1 MKQLAYRIRRRLKR
15 QYDKWRSIA
24 KCHVRFGKHVLSYNS
39 RYEGYNSVAD
49 YCVIPNCDIGYGTY
63 FSPHCVADNTWIG
76 KYCSVADDV
85 TIGPGN
91 HPSSVWVS
99 TYPAFYRDFSCFT
112 NFTFHQGKEKYPLF
126 KNVSGPYACR
136 IGHDVWIGRGATVLS
151 GVTIGNGAII
161 GTGAVVL
168 KDVAPYEIVAG
179 IPAKHIRYRF
189 SPDQIEALTEMRWW
203 DRSPEWLKTHYA
215 DFEDIDT
222 FIKKH
227 GAGFASK

>member
-49 YCVIPNCDIGYGTY
+49 YCVIRNCDIGYGTY

-91 HPSSVWVS
+91 HPSSVYGFPLIPLFIGIFPVLQILHFIKGKKNILYS
-99 TYPAFYRDFSCFT
+99 KMSPVHMPAESAMTFGSVAERPFYRES
-112 NFTFHQGKEKYPLF
+112 PL
-126 KNVSGPYACR
+126 AT
-136 IGHDVWIGRGATVLS
+136 GRL
-151 GVTIGNGAII
+151 
-161 GTGAVVL
+161 
-168 KDVAPYEIVAG
+168 
-179 IPAKHIRYRF
+179 
-189 SPDQIEALTEMRWW
+189 
-203 DRSPEWLKTHYA
+203 
-215 DFEDIDT
+215 
-222 FIKKH
+222 
-227 GAGFASK
+227 